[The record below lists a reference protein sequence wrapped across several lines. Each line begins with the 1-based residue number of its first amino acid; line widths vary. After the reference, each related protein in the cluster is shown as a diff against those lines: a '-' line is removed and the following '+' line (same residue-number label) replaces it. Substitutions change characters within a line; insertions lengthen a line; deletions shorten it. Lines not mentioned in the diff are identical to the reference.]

1 MTPLIASSRVS
12 NGDDWPLAKLLAFRL
27 SFVYFALY
35 LPPAVSWLLP
45 GGQFIDR
52 AYNAV
57 AYPTVS
63 WTVTHV
69 FGRSEGF
76 AVFNHGGDG
85 TYHYFEILLIAVIAT
100 LACGVWTVVSSR
112 RSHPTLAS
120 WMRVAMRYALALNML
135 SYGYGKLLRIQ
146 FPFPQLDR
154 LLEPYGQGAPM
165 GLLWTFM
172 AYSPGYNIFTGAVE
186 TIGAILLFWERTT
199 LLGALILIAGLTN
212 VVALDLAYDVPVR
225 LYAIHLLAA
234 AWFLVAPHLARLLA
248 VVMAP
253 SAARKGRLLAFAK
266 AAVLAV
272 VLWAPTVQYRG
283 LSASVPAP
291 SSPRYGI
298 WEVDSFISGGEPR
311 PLRFGDP
318 TVWRRLVVTEDSS
331 LSVQTGD
338 DAVVQWR
345 TTDRADERTFELRG
359 TRYPRD
365 PRRRAMLQ
373 YQQQDESHLEVEGTY
388 DGRAVRAT
396 LHRVPAPRF
405 ELQTHEFHWINEYH
419 HNR

>member
-1 MTPLIASSRVS
+1 MTPPIASSRATR
-12 NGDDWPLAKLLAFRL
+12 GDDWPFVQLLTFRL

-57 AYPTVS
+57 AYPAVA
-63 WTVTHV
+63 WAATHV
-69 FGRSEGF
+69 FGRVEPITI
-76 AVFNHGGDG
+76 FNHGGDR
-85 TYHYFEILLIAVIAT
+85 TFHYFKILLIAVIAA
-100 LACGVWTVVSSR
+100 LACGVWTVITRR
-112 RSHPTLAS
+112 RSHPTLAAY
-120 WMRVAMRYALALNML
+120 MRVAMRYALALNIL

-154 LLEPYGQGAPM
+154 LLEPYGQSSPM

-172 AYSPGYNIFTGAVE
+172 AYSPGYNIFAGAVE
-186 TIGAILLFWERTT
+186 VIGGILLFWERTT
-199 LLGALILIAGLTN
+199 LLGALILIASLTN

-225 LYAIHLLAA
+225 LFAMHLLAA
-234 AWFLVAPHLARLLA
+234 ALFLAAPHFPRLLA
-248 VVMAP
+248 VVTAP

-266 AAVLAV
+266 AAVVVV
-272 VLWAPTVQYRG
+272 VLWAPTVQFRG
-283 LSASVPAP
+283 LSASVPTP

-298 WEVDSFISGGEPR
+298 WEVDTFISGGEPR

-318 TVWRRLVVTEDSS
+318 TVWRRLVVTEDGS

-345 TTDRADERTFELRG
+345 TTDHVDKRTFELTG

-365 PRRRAMLQ
+365 PRRRATLQ
-373 YQQQDESHLEVEGTY
+373 YQQRHENHLEVEGTY
-388 DGRAVRAT
+388 DGQPVRAT

-405 ELQTHEFHWINEYH
+405 ELLTHEFHWINEYH